1 MSLSLRSWPPAP
13 PSRSS
18 ACPSP
23 SPLSRG
29 LMRHG
34 RRPAAVAASALALL
48 ALTSSAADAS
58 TAYVG
63 TTSSG
68 LYAVNLETGQPTELP
83 ALSPANTKRIVVSAD
98 ERTAYVLHGAATGV
112 VTPID
117 VATNTLGTPVTS
129 PQLANPTTARL
140 SPDGRTLYVAAQS
153 RVVPID
159 VSGPAPVVGTPITL
173 TGTVSAMTFAP
184 DGKLYVA
191 INQRDVAELDLA
203 TGTLKPGLRL
213 AEASVEILVGPDN
226 TTLYAGT
233 NFGTSV
239 VQVVDL
245 ATMTQKP
252 SLPLQAGTQ
261 VGTLTISADQHE
273 LLVTHYTNA
282 HDSYVSRFDLTTLA
296 KLEQVKLGTIPQGG
310 RAAALGPRGSRLY
323 VAGILTRKVIPVGVS
338 GGPLLVPPDAQFT
351 QLPGSTSNSPI
362 AIGIAETEPAPA
374 DLADPTIT
382 APYDLEA
389 IEGFTG
395 VVGDP
400 TNPTLPISL
409 KQAFVAGGEVPAN
422 ELRITD
428 VQSDTPS
435 VIASDKI
442 TVTGNGPDRRV
453 AFEPVGDGKAR
464 ITLTVTGLAGKTGT
478 FSFDYWVT
486 KPTTPTSRVL
496 QSTSD
501 LSTAQDVGDGH
512 LLVADDE
519 KNDIRLY
526 DSRVSGLPV
535 ATFQVGPVQS
545 GVENEVDFE
554 SSARAGDTIYWLGSQ
569 LNKDNRL
576 DVYKTRLV
584 GRGAAARVVPVGTPY
599 QDVMPD
605 LQRWDAA
612 HGSPLGMQAV
622 LPQLNVE
629 GAEFAPGSTS
639 TLYLGVR
646 DQRSGTSAIVVPVTN
661 FDKLHNGDGEHAEF
675 DEPILLN
682 LAGGTIREIRKNK
695 NDQYLIISQGDFVNE
710 SSYGLWSWSGMRG
723 DAPMYVRALP
733 ESTEKWADN
742 ADGWEAIGT
751 MPDLLLPGTT
761 VQAGLDQGEA
771 RLYTPYNSST
781 VKNKRLQGRPFKQKS
796 RVDWFEVTNPNVGAV
811 AQATAPTFA
820 AQATGTTG
828 AGQWITVTNPGAQ
841 LLKIGDVRYKG
852 DDEASEGEFLV
863 SADECEDG
871 TIRPGGSCRVQVR
884 FAPAREGATT
894 AGKLVP
900 KANVAGGQAVVP
912 LMGTSTTLPAGPAGE
927 DGAPGTPGTPGEDGA
942 PGTPGGKGDAGTN
955 GADGANG
962 KDGKDG
968 LNGGSGPLGPIG
980 PQGPIGPKGDAG
992 PAGRDG
998 TFSFAATR
1006 SKVSVRR
1013 GRTVSVSFRI
1023 SNRTPTTLRG
1033 ASATARAP
1041 KALRVSG
1048 RTSVTIAPLKGGTA
1062 RTITVRLKVGR
1073 TATVASHAV
1082 RVSLKVGSRT
1092 VTRTVTVQVQR

>member
-1 MSLSLRSWPPAP
+1 MAVLAAL
-13 PSRSS
+13 
-18 ACPSP
+18 
-23 SPLSRG
+23 G
-29 LMRHG
+29 LLG
-34 RRPAAVAASALALL
+34 
-48 ALTSSAADAS
+48 LTSSVSDAS

-68 LYAVNLETGQPTELP
+68 LYAVNLETGQPLALP
-83 ALSPANTKRIVVSAD
+83 ALSPTNAKRIEVTAD
-98 ERTAYVLHGAATGV
+98 DRTAYVLHGGTTGV

-117 VATNTLGTPVTS
+117 VATNILGTPIAS
-129 PQLANPTTARL
+129 PHLAQPATARL
-140 SPDGRTLYVAAQS
+140 APDGRTLYVAAGP
-153 RVVPID
+153 RVVPVDI
-159 VSGPAPVVGTPITL
+159 SGATPVVGTPITL
-173 TGTVSAMTFAP
+173 TGNVSALAFAP
-184 DGKLYVA
+184 DGRLFVA
-191 INQRDVAELDLA
+191 VNQRDVAELDLA
-203 TGTLKPGLRL
+203 TGTLKPGLRITDGTIEL
-213 AEASVEILVGPDN
+213 LVGPDG

-233 NFGTSV
+233 INGSRSV
-239 VQVVDL
+239 VQVIDL
-245 ATMTQKP
+245 ATMTEKP
-252 SLPLQAGTQ
+252 SIPLQAGTQ
-261 VGTLTISADQHE
+261 TGTMTISGDSRD
-273 LLVTHYTNA
+273 LLVTHDTNV
-282 HDSYVSRFDLTTLA
+282 HDSYLSRIDLATHAVTE
-296 KLEQVKLGTIPQGG
+296 KIRLGTAPQGA

-323 VAGILTRKVIPVGVS
+323 VAGLLTRRFFPVGVA
-338 GGPLLVPPDAQFT
+338 GGSLFVPPDAEFT

-362 AIGIAETEPAPA
+362 TMGVAETEPAPA
-374 DLADPTIT
+374 DLADPAIT

-389 IEGFTG
+389 VEGFSG

-422 ELRITD
+422 ELRITN

-442 TVTGNGPDRRV
+442 TVTGNGSDRRV
-453 AFEPVGDGKAR
+453 AFEPVGDGRAR

-526 DSRVSGLPV
+526 DSKVSGLPV
-535 ATFQVGPVQS
+535 STFQVGPVQS

-569 LNKDNRL
+569 LDEDNRY

-599 QDVMPD
+599 QDLMPD

-612 HGSPLGMQAV
+612 HGSPLGMSAAS
-622 LPQLNVE
+622 PALNTE

-661 FDKLHNGDGEHAEF
+661 FDKLHDGDGEHAEF

-695 NDQYLIISQGDFVNE
+695 NDQYLIVSQGDFVNE
-710 SSYGLWSWSGMRG
+710 SSYGLWSWSGVRG
-723 DAPMYVRALP
+723 DAPMYVRPLP

-742 ADGWEAIGT
+742 ADGWEAIGS
-751 MPDLLLPGTT
+751 MPDLLLPGTK

-781 VKNKRLQGRPFKQKS
+781 IKNKRLQGRPFKQKA
-796 RVDWFEVTNPNVGAV
+796 RVDWFDVTNPNVGAV
-811 AQATAPTFA
+811 AQATTPTFA

-828 AGQWITVTNPGAQ
+828 VGQWITVSNPGAQ
-841 LLKIGDVRYKG
+841 LLNVSDVRYKG

-863 SADECEDG
+863 SADECEDE

-894 AGKLVP
+894 AGKLVIE
-900 KANVAGGQAVVP
+900 ANVAGGQTLVP
-912 LMGTSTTLPAGPAGE
+912 LTGTSTTLPAGPPGD
-927 DGAPGTPGTPGEDGA
+927 DGAPGTPGI
-942 PGTPGGKGDAGTN
+942 GTPGDKGAAGAN

-962 KDGKDG
+962 KDGS
-968 LNGGSGPLGPIG
+968 NGGSGPLGPIG

-992 PAGRDG
+992 AAGRDG

-1013 GRTVSVSFRI
+1013 GQTARVSFRI
-1023 SNRTPTTLRG
+1023 GNRTATTLRS
-1033 ASATARAP
+1033 ASAKTKAP

-1048 RTSVTIAPLKGGTA
+1048 RTSLEIAALKAGQA
-1062 RTITVRLKVGR
+1062 RTITVRLKIGR
-1073 TATVASHAV
+1073 SAQVASHAV
-1082 RVSLKVGSRT
+1082 RVSLKIGSQT
-1092 VTRTVTVQVQR
+1092 VTRTVTVQVRR